1 MPQQTLDKFL
11 VRTPRESP
19 QQPLERRF
27 VEKQINNLPM
37 DIEAALGQHFLV
49 FPCQADAFVRQKERG
64 NGARVFTF
72 ESPKFRPGTSH
83 AASPGYDPYLGSR
96 KFLATSVQKFWH
108 WYKQCSVPR
117 HFYELIKEG
126 TPCRPYFDLEYYRK
140 FNEHLDA
147 HETLFAFLRLCRA
160 VFADELGVMLTD
172 RSFLLLD
179 SSTDAKFSVHVT
191 VHLPDGKL
199 FTNNVILKALI
210 DRICARMTEEGVGI
224 VRTEGK
230 DAFLCDTGVYSKNRN
245 FRLYL
250 SSKCGK
256 EAALRL
262 ANYGNF
268 HGGETAQE
276 WRVFLD
282 SLVVPYE
289 YEKCAVLDTSALVAA
304 LPRNPLRWVTNNEQ
318 FSLEAYH
325 KHHKLKMA
333 ALVNCRF
340 CFNIERQHKSQNVY
354 WLVDLERFSYFQK
367 CFDNDCR
374 NYASNRFLL
383 PTNVVNAVK
392 SRVVNVFASFKR
404 KPADASVE

>member
-1 MPQQTLDKFL
+1 
-11 VRTPRESP
+11 
-19 QQPLERRF
+19 
-27 VEKQINNLPM
+27 M

-224 VRTEGK
+224 VRYVH
-230 DAFLCDTGVYSKNRN
+230 FLSTVI
-245 FRLYL
+245 
-250 SSKCGK
+250 
-256 EAALRL
+256 
-262 ANYGNF
+262 GN
-268 HGGETAQE
+268 
-276 WRVFLD
+276 WRV
-282 SLVVPYE
+282 SAIIRY
-289 YEKCAVLDTSALVAA
+289 SALKARTRSCA
-304 LPRNPLRWVTNNEQ
+304 IPACTRRTGISDCISP
-318 FSLEAYH
+318 
-325 KHHKLKMA
+325 
-333 ALVNCRF
+333 
-340 CFNIERQHKSQNVY
+340 QNV
-354 WLVDLERFSYFQK
+354 ERRQPCGLRTMAIFTVSEHKANFYE
-367 CFDNDCR
+367 D
-374 NYASNRFLL
+374 
-383 PTNVVNAVK
+383 VHV
-392 SRVVNVFASFKR
+392 
-404 KPADASVE
+404 